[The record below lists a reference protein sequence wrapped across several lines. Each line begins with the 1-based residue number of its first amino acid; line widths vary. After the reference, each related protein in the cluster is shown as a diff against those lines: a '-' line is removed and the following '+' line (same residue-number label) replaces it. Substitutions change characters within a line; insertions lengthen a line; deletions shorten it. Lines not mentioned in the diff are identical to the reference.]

1 MSWKGL
7 TGEPLA
13 LDLVN
18 TVTGTA
24 QGDVDLLD
32 SQEALRRWLV
42 VQAERLT
49 PQPADGAIDLDA
61 VRHLRT
67 AVTETL
73 TRTRAGRAPSQAVLA
88 ALVDAQ
94 RAAPGYATLLWDGT
108 VLTAATRR
116 EGTPTAVLVADLA
129 AAAVELLA
137 DPAVSRIRDCEG
149 PHCRMVFLPTN
160 PRRRWCSPA
169 VCGNRVRVARYYEA
183 HKG

>member
-32 SQEALRRWLV
+32 STDALRRWLAIE
-42 VQAERLT
+42 AERLT
-49 PQPADGAIDLDA
+49 PQHPDADLDVEA
-61 VRHLRT
+61 VRRLRAGIT
-67 AVTETL
+67 EAVAL
-73 TRTRAGRAPSQAVLA
+73 TRAGRPPSPA
-88 ALVDAQ
+88 ALTALADAQ
-94 RAAPGYATLLWDGT
+94 RAAPGYSTLAWDGT
-108 VLTAATRR
+108 ALTAATRR
-116 EGTPTAVLVADLA
+116 EGSPTAVLLADLA

-137 DPAVSRIRDCEG
+137 DPAVTKIRDCEG

-169 VCGNRVRVARYYEA
+169 ICGNRVRVARYYET